1 MQKSTADI
9 EEIVH
14 SFVEQVVALVQR
26 QAVERVRSAVSSAFA
41 GSTVSP
47 KAPASAQPAP
57 APAATTTSRK
67 GRKLNLS
74 PKAIAVRKLQGK
86 YLGIMRALPAAGRE
100 RVSKVAREQG
110 VSAAIKFASKIK

>member
-1 MQKSTADI
+1 MQKAKVEID
-9 EEIVH
+9 EIVH

-26 QAVERVRSAVSSAFA
+26 QTVQRVQSAVASAFA

-47 KAPASAQPAP
+47 KVGASARP
-57 APAATTTSRK
+57 APAAPLASRK

-86 YLGIMRALPAAGRE
+86 YLGIMRALPAVGRE
-100 RVSKVAREQG
+100 RVSKIAREQG
-110 VSAAIKFASKIK
+110 VDAAIRFAATLQ